1 MVKKEEDKK
10 QKEKSKYSH
19 MAEAQ
24 TSIKYLTCQTVLS
37 AVFVLYIA
45 FGYVY
50 SLWSQVYLQSV
61 DQAWAT
67 APIVDIQ
74 FLNVASSS
82 TSCPAGYEVATS
94 TIFEGTRSGCDC
106 SSSKTGLYQKLERGY
121 CENDQTLAGCFTI
134 VEQGPQTL

>member
-1 MVKKEEDKK
+1 MVKKEEDK
-10 QKEKSKYSH
+10 KEKSKYSH

-24 TSIKYLTCQTVLS
+24 TSIKYLTFQTVLS

-82 TSCPAGYEVATS
+82 TSCPTGYEVATS
-94 TIFEGTRSGCDC
+94 TIFEGTHSSCDC

-121 CENDQTLAGCFTI
+121 CENDQSLAGCFTI